1 MVFWL
6 LWLVLC
12 ISRILKLKLELAW
25 SQMIQVL
32 NCDLGSSKIQ
42 VKSESEKS
50 IRYRILK
57 HCAWGTS
64 INLQRRN
71 MFMKS
76 NRQYLEN

>member
-1 MVFWL
+1 MIFWL

-50 IRYRILK
+50 IRY
-57 HCAWGTS
+57 HQGTS

-76 NRQYLEN
+76 NRQYLKN